1 MFLTADPEEILEGK
15 ITDVYF
21 ERTLK
26 ILKAKNINPLV
37 KAEFIAKDLPKNW
50 H

>member
-1 MFLTADPEEILEGK
+1 MFHTAHPKEIIEGK

-26 ILKAKNINPLV
+26 ILKAKG
-37 KAEFIAKDLPKNW
+37 
-50 H
+50 